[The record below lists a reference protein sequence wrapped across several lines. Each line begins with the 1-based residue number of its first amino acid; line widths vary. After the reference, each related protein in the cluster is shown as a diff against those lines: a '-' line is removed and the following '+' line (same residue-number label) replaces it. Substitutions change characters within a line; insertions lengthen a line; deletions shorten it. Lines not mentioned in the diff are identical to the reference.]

1 MGTQNAV
8 YVTSTAS
15 MKAVQ
20 QSVNVELGWIMG
32 NPKIDRGLQVQGF
45 WCWCWE
51 GDPPWVPSSEHT
63 ACGARQVLPCQA
75 LTFSTMPAAAR
86 HSVPVQ
92 IASACAG

>member
-32 NPKIDRGLQVQGF
+32 NPKIDRGLQV
-45 WCWCWE
+45 
-51 GDPPWVPSSEHT
+51 
-63 ACGARQVLPCQA
+63 
-75 LTFSTMPAAAR
+75 
-86 HSVPVQ
+86 
-92 IASACAG
+92 